1 MPGEVASGEAGA
13 EGENFD
19 SAEEAEPEAEG
30 ESALEEGEAGGG
42 PQLVGWAA
50 ELIQRLESGERTDAR
65 DAQRVTL
72 ALSLRAEW
80 VVAIQQDKAERAAA
94 ALQKE
99 EATAKAK
106 ENAALLALVPGAQHS
121 VAACGLR
128 ALGAESGRRAKS
140 VAILRRSHSCPGYLG
155 KHEVRSRV

>member
-1 MPGEVASGEAGA
+1 MSGEEVAPGEAGA

-19 SAEEAEPEAEG
+19 SAEEAEPEAAG
-30 ESALEEGEAGGG
+30 ESAVEEGEAGGG

-65 DAQRVTL
+65 DVQRVTL

-99 EATAKAK
+99 EATVKAK
-106 ENAALLALVPGAQHS
+106 ENAALLALLKDQQEARV
-121 VAACGLR
+121 VAEER
-128 ALGAESGRRAKS
+128 AEKRLAELALKIWGFR
-140 VAILRRSHSCPGYLG
+140 L
-155 KHEVRSRV
+155 